1 MTMTSSLSNIRM
13 WDMAYEVQEYTPGA
27 DGHQVSLTEM
37 VENAEELYNSAPYM
51 TWATPHSFSEWRSLE
66 YCLSLDTLVDM
77 ADGTQKAIGDIVVS
91 DVVQSLAIEGMP
103 DEGNSWIKWS
113 ATEFESE
120 SSTASV
126 VGMRTRASENYYII
140 NGIKCTHNH
149 PFLIRRDN
157 LWGWATA
164 KDIQIDDELYNGD
177 IITQKDFIEEP
188 LDVKTID
195 VETNDVYFISGILVH
210 NK

>member
-1 MTMTSSLSNIRM
+1 MTSSLSNIRM
-13 WDMAYEVQEYTPGA
+13 SDMALEVQEWATSGENI
-27 DGHQVSLTEM
+27 QVSLNDM
-37 VENAEELYNSAPYM
+37 VNEAEDLYESAPYM
-51 TWATPHSFSEWRSLE
+51 TWATPHAFSEWRSLE

-91 DVVQSLAIEGMP
+91 DQVQSLAIEGMP

-120 SSTASV
+120 DSTASV
-126 VGMRTRASENYYII
+126 VGMRTRTSDNHYII

-149 PFLIRRDN
+149 PFLIRRVN

-177 IITQKDFIEEP
+177 IVTQKDFKEES

-195 VETNDVYFISGILVH
+195 VEINDVYFISGILVH

>member
-1 MTMTSSLSNIRM
+1 
-13 WDMAYEVQEYTPGA
+13 MALEVQFHDGTGA
-27 DGHQVSLTEM
+27 SSSVSLNDM
-37 VENAEELYNSAPYM
+37 VDEAEDLYESAPHM

-66 YCLSLDTLVDM
+66 FCLSLDTLVDM
-77 ADGTQKAIGDIVVS
+77 ADGTQKTIGDIVVG
-91 DVVQSLAIEGMP
+91 DVVQSLVIEGMP

-149 PFLIRRDN
+149 PFLILRDS

-177 IITQKDFIEEP
+177 MVTQKDFIEEP

>member
-13 WDMAYEVQEYTPGA
+13 SDMALEVQFHDGSGSTPS
-27 DGHQVSLTEM
+27 VSLSNM
-37 VENAEELYNSAPYM
+37 VDEAEELYNSAPYM
-51 TWATPHSFSEWRSLE
+51 TWATPHAFSEWRSLE
-66 YCLSLDTLVDM
+66 FCLSLDTLVDM

-91 DVVQSLAIEGMP
+91 DVVQSLAIEGMS

>member
-1 MTMTSSLSNIRM
+1 MTSSLSNIRM

-27 DGHQVSLTEM
+27 DGHSVSLAEM
-37 VENAEELYNSAPYM
+37 VENAEELYNSAPYR
-51 TWATPHSFSEWRSLE
+51 TWATPQAFSEWRSLE

-91 DVVQSLAIEGMP
+91 DVVQSLAIEGMS

>member
-13 WDMAYEVQEYTPGA
+13 SDMALEVQFHDGSGSTPS
-27 DGHQVSLTEM
+27 VSLSNM
-37 VENAEELYNSAPYM
+37 VDEAEELYNSAPYM
-51 TWATPHSFSEWRSLE
+51 TWATPHAFSEWRSLE